1 MANESKGM
9 DEILGSNISKGY
21 GGIGKFVNE
30 NIILP
35 SLAQNDSGAKS
46 ATFPNRDPNN
56 GRPMSQDK

>member
-9 DEILGSNISKGY
+9 DEILGSNVSKGY
-21 GGIGKFVNE
+21 GGIGKFVND

-35 SLAQNDSGAKS
+35 SLGQVESGAKS
-46 ATFPNRDPNN
+46 ATFANRDLNN